1 MAQSYTRQSS
11 FSDGDTITA
20 ALFNNEYN
28 QLVNA
33 FTYSS
38 SSASSTGHRHDGTTG
53 HGGNIHTIGDLDFLN
68 KIMVSS
74 NTWEFYVE
82 VSSAAAKQ
90 MILQDGALV
99 PNADSD
105 LDLGTSSVYFKNA
118 YIDSIT
124 TTGAITSS
132 STVQGTTITATTAF
146 VPDASD
152 GAALGTSSLE
162 FSDLFLADGAV
173 INFGDDQDVSLTHVA
188 DTGLLLSS
196 TDQLQFGDSGTYIYQ
211 SADGVLD
218 LVSDTEIE
226 INATTID
233 INGAADVSGNL
244 AVGGNLT
251 VTGNATISGNLTFG
265 DAASDTVAFSA
276 DVASNLLPSADNTYD
291 IGASGSEWKDL
302 YIDGTANIDS
312 LVADTADINGGTVD
326 GAIIGGSS
334 AAAIT
339 GTAITGTS
347 FVIGSADISE
357 AELETID
364 GVTAGTVAASKA
376 VVVDSNK
383 DAASFRNITLTGEL
397 DAGSLDVSGDAD
409 IDGTL
414 ETDALSINGTAV
426 TSTAAELNILDGV
439 TSTAA
444 ELNILDGVTASAT
457 DINLIDGITN
467 GTVIA
472 SKAIIT
478 DANKDISGGRNITIS
493 GELDAATLDI
503 SGDAD
508 IDGTLEADAITIG
521 GTTLAET
528 ISDTVGAMV
537 GSNTETGI
545 TVTYEDG
552 DNTLDF
558 AIGTLNQDTT
568 GTADNITVSANNSA
582 DETVYPIFVDGATGS
597 QGAESDTGLT
607 YNPSSGVLTS
617 TSFTGNLTGNVTGNT
632 SGTAATVTGA
642 AQSNITSLGTLTTLT
657 VDNIIVN
664 GTTIGHTSDTDL
676 ITLADGNVTI
686 AGELDL
692 TTLDVSGDADIDG
705 TLEAD
710 AITIGGTTLAE
721 FISDTAGAMFSSNTE
736 TGITATYQDADN
748 TIDLVV
754 GTLNQDTTGTA
765 SKVTVSDSTANTN
778 FPVVF
783 HDESNALLDDT
794 GALRYNPS
802 TGELL
807 VPKLTV
813 AGTTTTADT
822 VTMQASNA
830 IVFEG
835 ATADS
840 NETTLSIVDPTSDHT
855 QYLVNQGGYI
865 PVLAAATT
873 TQISSTPAEL
883 NLLDGSSANTVVNS
897 KAVIYGSSGELAGT
911 LSTAA
916 QTNITSLG
924 TLSTLTVDDI
934 TINGSTISD
943 GGDLTID
950 AEGDITLDANG
961 GDIKFQDGGTDIG
974 TLYNSSSDFVIKSMV
989 NDKDIIFNGIDN
1001 SSDIT
1006 ALTLD
1011 MSAAGAATFNSFV
1024 DATNYK
1030 IGGAQ
1035 GSDGQVLTSTGS
1047 GVAWENAS
1055 GGAVTAIN
1063 NATANELV
1071 TIGSTTTELDAEAN
1085 LTFDGTTLS
1094 STSGTAGAWIASL
1107 NNSASGGAGV
1117 LITSAGATGSENL
1130 LDVRNGD
1137 GTKFVVKQSDG
1148 DVGIGTSSPDTMLH
1162 LYKATGSGALEPEI
1176 KIENNH
1182 NTSSTTDG
1190 AGRLTFYSDDSNNS
1204 GIPDLSWLGQVRFM
1218 GDDKDGSATEF
1229 EYAYMVGLARDPG
1242 SGTDRKGGLS
1252 FYTRD
1257 GNSMTETATITED
1270 SLGIGT
1276 ASPSHKVEVSDGAV
1290 ASKYDATDHVAIRG
1304 LASGQYIQYGSGRN
1318 LSFVAVDTY
1327 PNSGATTQMTLTTAG
1342 KLYIGATGPDVA
1354 GTLSVQA
1361 GNAGVP
1367 VGWFKN
1373 TNADSVGIRSQVNSN
1388 AASNYIYYAVNSG
1401 GGVWQI
1407 RNDGDHQG
1415 TDTSIGSLSDSRLKK
1430 DVSDLTYDI
1439 DKFKQY
1445 RPIEFN
1451 WINPELHKAA
1461 SGKSRGFLAQEV
1473 KALDDYYVDQYDA
1486 EGADLSLVDAD
1497 KKAYSTK
1504 FGYKD
1509 AMYISVIKQLITRL
1523 EAAEEKI
1530 AALEGGS

>member
-38 SSASSTGHRHDGTTG
+38 SSASSTGHRHDGTAG

-68 KIMVSS
+68 KIVVDST
-74 NTWEFYVE
+74 NNRWGFFVE
-82 VSSAAAKQ
+82 VSSAAVEQ
-90 MILQDGALV
+90 IRIQDGAIV
-99 PNADSD
+99 PVTDND
-105 LDLGTSSVYFKNA
+105 
-118 YIDSIT
+118 ID
-124 TTGAITSS
+124 
-132 STVQGTTITATTAF
+132 
-146 VPDASD
+146 
-152 GAALGTSSLE
+152 LGTSSLE
-162 FSDLFLADGAV
+162 FKDAYFDGTITTDLLTVSGATNLDGAIQV
-173 INFGDDQDVSLTHVA
+173 DNTITVGVDDTGYDVKFFGDTASAYMLWDA
-188 DTGLLLSS
+188 
-196 TDQLQFGDSGTYIYQ
+196 
-211 SADGVLD
+211 SADD
-218 LVSDTEIE
+218 LVLAGAAGLDVAGDIDVDGTSNLDNTDIDGTLAVDGTT
-226 INATTID
+226 ISLDATTSLNID
-233 INGAADVSGNL
+233 NSNTSNGITIGTATSGVPVSIGHTTSEVTVND
-244 AVGGNLT
+244 NLT
-251 VTGNATISGNLTFG
+251 VTGTLTLGSGAELT
-265 DAASDTVAFSA
+265 
-276 DVASNLLPSADNTYD
+276 
-291 IGASGSEWKDL
+291 
-302 YIDGTANIDS
+302 
-312 LVADTADINGGTVD
+312 
-326 GAIIGGSS
+326 
-334 AAAIT
+334 
-339 GTAITGTS
+339 
-347 FVIGSADISE
+347 E
-357 AELETID
+357 AELEMLD
-364 GVTAGTVAASKA
+364 GITAGTVAASKA

-537 GSNTETGI
+537 SSNTETGI

-657 VDNIIVN
+657 VDNVIVN

-710 AITIGGTTLAE
+710 AITVGGTALASVIAGTTVSNATLA
-721 FISDTAGAMFSSNTE
+721 ST
-736 TGITATYQDADN
+736 
-748 TIDLVV
+748 
-754 GTLNQDTTGTA
+754 
-765 SKVTVSDSTANTN
+765 VTVSDSTANTN

-835 ATADS
+835 ATADA

-873 TQISSTPAEL
+873 TQITSTPAEL
-883 NLLDGSSANTVVNS
+883 NILDGATVVVGEINALDLGSTAVGTAIAS
-897 KAVIYGSSGELAGT
+897 KAVILDSNKDYTGIRNLTITGELDAATLDISGDVDIDGT
-911 LSTAA
+911 LETD
-916 QTNITSLG
+916 N
-924 TLSTLTVDDI
+924 LTV
-934 TINGSTISD
+934 
-943 GGDLTID
+943 
-950 AEGDITLDANG
+950 
-961 GDIKFQDGGTDIG
+961 
-974 TLYNSSSDFVIKSMV
+974 
-989 NDKDIIFNGIDN
+989 
-1001 SSDIT
+1001 
-1006 ALTLD
+1006 
-1011 MSAAGAATFNSFV
+1011 
-1024 DATNYK
+1024 
-1030 IGGAQ
+1030 GGAQ

-1047 GVAWENAS
+1047 GVAWES
-1055 GGAVTAIN
+1055 SSTGAVTAIN

-1085 LTFDGTTLS
+1085 LTFDGSTLAVQRNLS
-1094 STSGTAGAWIASL
+1094 SDT
-1107 NNSASGGAGV
+1107 
-1117 LITSAGATGSENL
+1117 TG
-1130 LDVRNGD
+1130 
-1137 GTKFVVKQSDG
+1137 
-1148 DVGIGTSSPDTMLH
+1148 SPDTVLS
-1162 LYKATGSGALEPEI
+1162 LSTKYASTGSNGAA
-1176 KIENNH
+1176 
-1182 NTSSTTDG
+1182 G
-1190 AGRLTFYSDDSNNS
+1190 AGPRLEFQIPDDETNPITGAAIAGIKEAGDDSDASAGMAFYISQNDTTLDEAVRIDHDGNV
-1204 GIPDLSWLGQVRFM
+1204 GINTTSPSTLLTIQDN
-1218 GDDKDGSATEF
+1218 DDGTMNE
-1229 EYAYMVGLARDPG
+1229 MIRLVNDPG
-1242 SGTDRKGGLS
+1242 S
-1252 FYTRD
+1252 
-1257 GNSMTETATITED
+1257 
-1270 SLGIGT
+1270 
-1276 ASPSHKVEVSDGAV
+1276 
-1290 ASKYDATDHVAIRG
+1290 
-1304 LASGQYIQYGSGRN
+1304 
-1318 LSFVAVDTY
+1318 
-1327 PNSGATTQMTLTTAG
+1327 
-1342 KLYIGATGPDVA
+1342 
-1354 GTLSVQA
+1354 
-1361 GNAGVP
+1361 
-1367 VGWFKN
+1367 
-1373 TNADSVGIRSQVNSN
+1373 
-1388 AASNYIYYAVNSG
+1388 
-1401 GGVWQI
+1401 
-1407 RNDGDHQG
+1407 
-1415 TDTSIGSLSDSRLKK
+1415 
-1430 DVSDLTYDI
+1430 
-1439 DKFKQY
+1439 
-1445 RPIEFN
+1445 
-1451 WINPELHKAA
+1451 
-1461 SGKSRGFLAQEV
+1461 
-1473 KALDDYYVDQYDA
+1473 
-1486 EGADLSLVDAD
+1486 
-1497 KKAYSTK
+1497 
-1504 FGYKD
+1504 
-1509 AMYISVIKQLITRL
+1509 
-1523 EAAEEKI
+1523 
-1530 AALEGGS
+1530 

>member
-1 MAQSYTRQSS
+1 MAQSYTRQST

-38 SSASSTGHRHDGTTG
+38 SSASSTGHRHDGTAG

-68 KIMVSS
+68 KIVADST
-74 NTWEFYVE
+74 NNRWGVFVE
-82 VSSAAAKQ
+82 VSSAAVEQ
-90 MILQDGALV
+90 IRIQDGAIV
-99 PNADSD
+99 PVTDND
-105 LDLGTSSVYFKNA
+105 
-118 YIDSIT
+118 ID
-124 TTGAITSS
+124 
-132 STVQGTTITATTAF
+132 
-146 VPDASD
+146 
-152 GAALGTSSLE
+152 LGTSSLE
-162 FSDLFLADGAV
+162 FKDAYFDGTITTDLLTVSGATNLDGAIQV
-173 INFGDDQDVSLTHVA
+173 DNTITVGVDDTGYDVKFFGDTASAYMLWDA
-188 DTGLLLSS
+188 
-196 TDQLQFGDSGTYIYQ
+196 
-211 SADGVLD
+211 SADD
-218 LVSDTEIE
+218 LVLAGAAGLDVAGDIDVDGTSNLDNTDIDGTLAVDGTT
-226 INATTID
+226 ISLDATTSLNID
-233 INGAADVSGNL
+233 NSNTSNGITIGTATSGVPVSIGHTTSEVTVND
-244 AVGGNLT
+244 NLT
-251 VTGNATISGNLTFG
+251 VTGTLTLGSGAELT
-265 DAASDTVAFSA
+265 
-276 DVASNLLPSADNTYD
+276 
-291 IGASGSEWKDL
+291 
-302 YIDGTANIDS
+302 
-312 LVADTADINGGTVD
+312 
-326 GAIIGGSS
+326 
-334 AAAIT
+334 
-339 GTAITGTS
+339 
-347 FVIGSADISE
+347 E
-357 AELETID
+357 AELEMLD
-364 GVTAGTVAASKA
+364 GITAGTVAASKA

-558 AIGTLNQDTT
+558 VIGTLNQDTT

-657 VDNIIVN
+657 VDNVIVN

-710 AITIGGTTLAE
+710 AITVNGSSLASVIAGTTVANATLA
-721 FISDTAGAMFSSNTE
+721 
-736 TGITATYQDADN
+736 AT
-748 TIDLVV
+748 
-754 GTLNQDTTGTA
+754 TT
-765 SKVTVSDSTANTN
+765 VTDSTANTN

-813 AGTTTTADT
+813 AGVTTTADT

-830 IVFEG
+830 IIFEG

-840 NETTLSIVDPTSDHT
+840 NETTLSIVDPTGDHT
-855 QYLVNQGGYI
+855 QYLINQGGYI

-873 TQISSTPAEL
+873 TAITSTPAEL
-883 NLLDGSSANTVVNS
+883 NILDGATVVVGEINALDLGSTAVGTAIAS
-897 KAVIYGSSGELAGT
+897 KAVILDSNKDYTGLRNLTITGELDAATLDISGDVDIDGT
-911 LSTAA
+911 LETD
-916 QTNITSLG
+916 N
-924 TLSTLTVDDI
+924 LTVG
-934 TINGSTISD
+934 GS
-943 GGDLTID
+943 
-950 AEGDITLDANG
+950 
-961 GDIKFQDGGTDIG
+961 
-974 TLYNSSSDFVIKSMV
+974 
-989 NDKDIIFNGIDN
+989 
-1001 SSDIT
+1001 
-1006 ALTLD
+1006 
-1011 MSAAGAATFNSFV
+1011 
-1024 DATNYK
+1024 
-1030 IGGAQ
+1030 Q

-1047 GVAWENAS
+1047 GVAWES
-1055 GGAVTAIN
+1055 SSSGAVTAIN

-1085 LTFDGTTLS
+1085 LVFDGT
-1094 STSGTAGAWIASL
+1094 
-1107 NNSASGGAGV
+1107 N
-1117 LITSAGATGSENL
+1117 
-1130 LDVRNGD
+1130 
-1137 GTKFVVKQSDG
+1137 
-1148 DVGIGTSSPDTMLH
+1148 
-1162 LYKATGSGALEPEI
+1162 
-1176 KIENNH
+1176 
-1182 NTSSTTDG
+1182 
-1190 AGRLTFYSDDSNNS
+1190 
-1204 GIPDLSWLGQVRFM
+1204 
-1218 GDDKDGSATEF
+1218 
-1229 EYAYMVGLARDPG
+1229 
-1242 SGTDRKGGLS
+1242 
-1252 FYTRD
+1252 
-1257 GNSMTETATITED
+1257 
-1270 SLGIGT
+1270 LGIGT
-1276 ASPSHKVEVSDGAV
+1276 ASPSTNLHVYSTADNAPHLLLENFQNADTDDAAVIELYLNDQTTGGIGDNTDVGVIRFTGDEKDGGTKETYAEIRGVAHDPGQGSANKGHLSFFVQAAGDLNETLTLDENMVGIGTTSPDCTLEVNGSANSEQVIITGTDNRGLSISTAANAGQNDAHVIFNAQDTGHADYPTMSFQTGGTERMRITSDGKVGIGTASPGALLDVGGGSIADPTILIDSASGGDPTLIFDTGAANRSALIKFKDQGTIHGFIDYKHNGDLMSFGSGSSTAV
-1290 ASKYDATDHVAIRG
+1290 TATVGDGVFFVGATAAVDGERAAISKEGTCKLLIHCTEDSSARDAILSMHTRNGGSQCRINFADGAGAGTGSGQIYYNHDGNDLIFITDATEV
-1304 LASGQYIQYGSGRN
+1304 
-1318 LSFVAVDTY
+1318 
-1327 PNSGATTQMTLTTAG
+1327 G
-1342 KLYIGATGPDVA
+1342 KF
-1354 GTLSVQA
+1354 A
-1361 GNAGVP
+1361 GNGD
-1367 VGWFKN
+1367 FY
-1373 TNADSVGIRSQVNSN
+1373 T
-1388 AASNYIYYAVNSG
+1388 
-1401 GGVWQI
+1401 
-1407 RNDGDHQG
+1407 NDGTVH
-1415 TDTSIGSLSDSRLKK
+1415 SLSDQRLKTNVE
-1430 DVSDLTYDI
+1430 DYTYDM
-1439 DKFKQY
+1439 DVFKSYQTKM
-1445 RPIEFN
+1445 FD
-1451 WINPELHKAA
+1451 WINPEEH
-1461 SGKSRGFLAQEV
+1461 GNRSRQIGFIAQEQEAIDSRFV
-1473 KALDDYYVDQYDA
+1473 KELDISPDSADTALLDTI
-1486 EGADLSLVDAD
+1486 
-1497 KKAYSTK
+1497 TK
-1504 FGYKD
+1504 EDGDVRGIGKTSEFNQKD
-1509 AMYISVIKQLITRL
+1509 AMYISVIQQLITRL
-1523 EAAEEKI
+1523 ETAEEKI